1 MVLRHYQWDEHRSY
15 VRLSSKNGCSYHPQK
30 GMLSNAAFHST
41 IETVGFQ
48 TAFSVK
54 RDIPKS
60 HVQP

>member
-15 VRLSSKNGCSYHPQK
+15 VRLSSKLK